1 MAANTDSINLIEHIC
16 ADKGIRLTQTRR
28 RVLEIIL
35 ESDIPL
41 GAYEILNRLSE
52 SKDNAVP
59 MTVYRALDF
68 LMDNGLVHKVE
79 SMNAYFA
86 CTHPGDEHG
95 YQLLVCGQC
104 GHVVETCDP
113 KLENAIRRQAS
124 HQGFKIAN
132 AAVEVTGLCSD
143 CQSADLHQ

>member
-1 MAANTDSINLIEHIC
+1 MTSTPTTLENIEEIC
-16 ADKGIRLTQTRR
+16 SAKGIRLTDTRR
-28 RVLEIIL
+28 QVLEIIL
-35 ESDIPL
+35 ESDTPL

-52 SKDNAVP
+52 SKNNAVP

-104 GHVVETCDP
+104 GHVVETSDP
-113 KLENAIRRQAS
+113 KLENAIKKQAS
-124 HQGFKIAN
+124 HEGFKIAN

-143 CQSADLHQ
+143 CQGADGAQ

>member
-1 MAANTDSINLIEHIC
+1 MASALGDISEIEQIC
-16 ADKGIRLTQTRR
+16 SGKGIRLTETRR

-35 ESDIPL
+35 ESDTPL

-95 YQLLVCGQC
+95 YQLLICGQC
-104 GHVVETCDP
+104 GHVVETSDP
-113 KLENAIRRQAS
+113 KLENAIRKQAS

-132 AAVEVTGLCSD
+132 AAVEVTGLCAD
-143 CQSADLHQ
+143 CQSADTN